1 VVKIRLIRNSSMNTE
16 YNLNVDEKIVEILR
30 KSISTDLKAAHTA
43 IKILLLKSLSNEE
56 QSVTESPDE

>member
-1 VVKIRLIRNSSMNTE
+1 MVKIRLIRNSSMNTE